1 MGKSDYIYIVKD
13 VSTSLDMT
21 GWKLDMTGWKL
32 DMTKTIQLTIFMK
45 QIRISAILACI
56 AGMIAFAGCKSMSPQ
71 DRLTVND
78 RKINKIIAQ
87 MTLEEKVEMLHSK
100 TNMSSEGVPRLGIQ
114 DIKYTDGPFGIREEN
129 GDGFRSLGW
138 TLDSAT
144 YFPTGSALAA
154 TWSKEMAYKN
164 GWAMGKEGRLRG
176 KDIIL
181 GPAINI
187 QRLPVGGRTYEYL
200 SEDPVL
206 AARLSVEYTLG
217 SQDAGTA
224 VCLKHYALNNQETN
238 RGSVNVI
245 ADERTMREIYLKP
258 FEAAVKEGGA
268 MCIMPAY
275 NKVNGYYCSE
285 NAHLNNEILRD
296 EWGFKGMTV
305 SDWGGTHSTMGAAL
319 GGLCVQMT
327 GDNYF
332 GQALI
337 DSVRNGALD
346 EAVVDAKVREIL
358 RLRFAIEPVPEDVA
372 NTVMT
377 SQPETQKIAY
387 EIAQKSIVLLKN
399 EAGNLPVA
407 KDVKKIAVIGQNAVL
422 TTAAG
427 GIGAGV
433 KTLYEISPLEGISKR
448 AAEAGIEVTYAPG
461 YKNYQMRMAWGRPG
475 AGGPVDPLIANSP
488 DEPADPAL
496 LAEAV
501 ALAKDADMVIF
512 FGGTNKSIE
521 TEGSD
526 RKNIDLPCGQND
538 VIKALYEAN
547 PNVATV
553 LISGGPTDLRALE
566 PYSPAIVQGW
576 WNGLE
581 GGTALAEVLF
591 GDIAPSGK
599 LPFTFPLK
607 LEDSPAYAMG
617 NFPGNNTGEDLF
629 TLMYRLDATG
639 YTREQIMEYIAN
651 LPEPVSE
658 YTEGIFVGYRWF
670 ETKEVPVMY
679 AFGHGLSYVDFE
691 YGPLTCRQKK
701 DKFVVTFD
709 VKNLG
714 TMEADEVTQLYVKR
728 LDSKVERPLKELEAF
743 DRVTLK
749 GGETKKVTLEFPISE
764 LAHWDNGTN
773 GWVLEPGK
781 LEILV
786 GSASDDIRQS
796 ITTEI

>member
-1 MGKSDYIYIVKD
+1 
-13 VSTSLDMT
+13 
-21 GWKLDMTGWKL
+21 
-32 DMTKTIQLTIFMK
+32 MK
-45 QIRISAILACI
+45 KYLYSAALLILA
-56 AGMIAFAGCKSMSPQ
+56 AGCASLSPQ

-78 RKINKIIAQ
+78 KKINKIIAQ

-206 AARLSVEYTLG
+206 SARLSVEYTKG

-224 VCLKHYALNNQETN
+224 VCLKHYALNNQETD
-238 RGSVNVI
+238 RGSVDVI

-258 FEAAVKEGGA
+258 FEAAIKEGGA
-268 MCIMPAY
+268 MCVMPAY
-275 NKVNGYYCSE
+275 NKVNGFYCSE

-372 NTVMT
+372 NTIMT

-399 EAGNLPVA
+399 EAGNLPIA

-433 KTLYEISPLEGISKR
+433 KTLYEISPLEGIQAR
-448 AAEAGIEVTYAPG
+448 AEKAGVEVVYAPG
-461 YKNYQMRMAWGRPG
+461 YKNYQMRMGWGRPS
-475 AGGPVDPLIANSP
+475 AGPVNPLVANSI

-526 RKNIDLPCGQND
+526 RKNIDLPCGQNE

-553 LISGGPTDLRALE
+553 LISGGPTDLRYLE

-607 LEDSPAYAMG
+607 LEDSPAYATG
-617 NFPGNNTGEDLF
+617 SFPGEGSGEDLF

-639 YTREQIMEYIAN
+639 YTREQIQEYIAS
-651 LPEPVSE
+651 LPDPVSE
-658 YTEGIFVGYRWF
+658 YREGILVGYRWYD
-670 ETKEVPVMY
+670 TKDVPVMY
-679 AFGHGLSYVDFE
+679 AFGHGLSYVEFE
-691 YGPLTCRQKK
+691 YGALTCKQKK
-701 DKFVVTFD
+701 DKIQVSFD
-709 VKNLG
+709 LKNLG
-714 TMEADEVTQLYVKR
+714 DMEADEVAQLYVKR
-728 LDSKVERPLKELEAF
+728 LDSKVERAEKELEAF
-743 DRVTLK
+743 ERVALK
-749 GGETKKVTLEFPISE
+749 AGETKNVTLEFPLSE
-764 LAHWDNGTN
+764 LAHWDNETN

-781 LEILV
+781 IEILV
-786 GSASDDIRQS
+786 GSASNDIRQS
-796 ITTEI
+796 IHTEI

>member
-1 MGKSDYIYIVKD
+1 MKKV
-13 VSTSLDMT
+13 L
-21 GWKLDMTGWKL
+21 
-32 DMTKTIQLTIFMK
+32 QL
-45 QIRISAILACI
+45 AALAFII
-56 AGMIAFAGCKSMSPQ
+56 AGCGCGMSPQ

-78 RKINKIIAQ
+78 KKINKIIAQ

-154 TWSKEMAYKN
+154 TWSKEMARKN

-206 AARLSVEYTLG
+206 AARLSVEYTIG
-217 SQDAGTA
+217 SQEAGTA
-224 VCLKHYALNNQETN
+224 VCLKHYALNNQETD

-258 FEAAVKEGGA
+258 FEAAIKEGGA
-268 MCIMPAY
+268 MCVMPAY

-285 NAHLNNEILRD
+285 NAHLNNEILRG

-337 DSVRNGALD
+337 DSVRNGALP
-346 EAVVDAKVREIL
+346 ESVVDDKVREIL

-372 NTVMT
+372 NTIMT
-377 SQPETQKIAY
+377 SQPETQQVAY

-399 EAGNLPVA
+399 EGNLPIS
-407 KDVKKIAVIGQNAVL
+407 KEVKKIAVIGQNAVL

-433 KTLYEISPLEGISKR
+433 KTLYEISPLEGIRKR
-448 AAEAGIEVTYAPG
+448 AAEAGVEVAYAPG
-461 YKNYQMRMAWGRPG
+461 YKNYKMRMGWGRPS
-475 AGGPVDPLIANSP
+475 AGPVNPLVANSI

-526 RKNIDLPCGQND
+526 RKNIDLPCGQNE

-553 LISGGPTDLRALE
+553 LISGGPTDLRYLA

-607 LEDSPAYAMG
+607 LEDSPAYATG
-617 NFPGNNTGEDLF
+617 SFPGEGSGEDLF

-639 YTREQIMEYIAN
+639 YTREQIQEYIAS
-651 LPEPVSE
+651 LPDPVSE
-658 YTEGIFVGYRWF
+658 YREGILVGYRWF
-670 ETKEVPVMY
+670 DTKDVPVMY

-691 YGPLTCRQKK
+691 YGALTCKQKK
-701 DKFVVTFD
+701 DKIQVSFD
-709 VKNLG
+709 LKNLG
-714 TMEADEVTQLYVKR
+714 DMEADEVAQLYVKR
-728 LDSKVERPLKELEAF
+728 LDSKVERAEKELEAF
-743 DRVTLK
+743 ERVALK
-749 GGETKKVTLEFPISE
+749 AGETKNVTLEFPVSE
-764 LAHWDNGTN
+764 LAHWDNETN

-781 LEILV
+781 IEILV
-786 GSASDDIRQS
+786 GSASNDIRQS
-796 ITTEI
+796 IHTEI

>member
-1 MGKSDYIYIVKD
+1 MK
-13 VSTSLDMT
+13 
-21 GWKLDMTGWKL
+21 KL
-32 DMTKTIQLTIFMK
+32 IQFAT
-45 QIRISAILACI
+45 LAVI
-56 AGMIAFAGCKSMSPQ
+56 AAGFASCAMSPQ
-71 DRLTVND
+71 DKLTVND
-78 RKINKIIAQ
+78 KKINEIIAQ

-129 GDGFRSLGW
+129 GDGFRPLGW

-164 GWAMGKEGRLRG
+164 GWAMGREGRLRG

-217 SQDAGTA
+217 SQEAGTA

-238 RGSVNVI
+238 RGSVDVI

-268 MCIMPAY
+268 MCVMPAY
-275 NKVNGYYCSE
+275 NKVNGFYCSE
-285 NAHLNNEILRD
+285 NAHLNNEILRG

-358 RLRFAIEPVPEDVA
+358 RLRFAIEPVPEDVD

-399 EAGNLPVA
+399 EGNLPIA
-407 KDVKKIAVIGQNAVL
+407 KDIKKIAVIGQNAVL

-433 KTLYEISPLEGISKR
+433 KTLYEISPLEGIQAR
-448 AAEAGIEVTYAPG
+448 AAEAGVEVIYAPG
-461 YKNYQMRMAWGRPG
+461 YKNYQMRMWGRPS
-475 AGGPVDPLIANSP
+475 AGPVNPLVANST

-501 ALAKDADMVIF
+501 ALAKEADMVIF

-526 RKNIDLPCGQND
+526 RKNIDLPNGQNE

-553 LISGGPTDLRALE
+553 LISGGPTDLRFLE
-566 PYSPAIVQGW
+566 PYSPSIVQGW

-599 LPFTFPLK
+599 LPFTFPKK
-607 LEDSPAYAMG
+607 LEDSPAYALG
-617 NFPGNNTGEDLF
+617 VFPGKGAGEDLF
-629 TLMYRLDATG
+629 TLRYRLDATG
-639 YTREQIMEYIAN
+639 YTPEQIREYIAN
-651 LPEPVSE
+651 LPSPVSE
-658 YTEGIFVGYRWF
+658 YKEGIFVGYRWF
-670 ETKEVPVMY
+670 EKKEVPVMY

-691 YGPLTCRQKK
+691 YGDLKVKK
-701 DKFVVTFD
+701 SRKSVKVSFD

-714 TMEADEVTQLYVKR
+714 NMEADEVAQLYVKR
-728 LDSKVERPLKELEAF
+728 IGSAVERPVKELEAF

-749 GGETKKVTLEFPISE
+749 AGETKKVTLEFPIEE
-764 LAHWDNGTN
+764 LAHWDNDTN
-773 GWVLEPGK
+773 QWVLEHGK
-781 LEILV
+781 IEILV
-786 GSASDDIRQS
+786 GSASDDIRQ
-796 ITTEI
+796 TVQAEI

>member
-1 MGKSDYIYIVKD
+1 MKKVF
-13 VSTSLDMT
+13 
-21 GWKLDMTGWKL
+21 
-32 DMTKTIQLTIFMK
+32 QL
-45 QIRISAILACI
+45 AALALVV
-56 AGMIAFAGCKSMSPQ
+56 AGCGCGMSPQ

-78 RKINKIIAQ
+78 KKINEIIAQ

-129 GDGFRSLGW
+129 GDGFRPLGW

-154 TWSKEMAYKN
+154 TWSKEMARKN

-206 AARLSVEYTLG
+206 AARLSVEYTIG
-217 SQDAGTA
+217 SQEAGTA
-224 VCLKHYALNNQETN
+224 VCLKHYALNNQETD

-258 FEAAVKEGGA
+258 FEAAIKEGGA
-268 MCIMPAY
+268 MCVMPAY

-285 NAHLNNEILRD
+285 NAHLNNEILRG

-337 DSVRNGALD
+337 DSVRNGALP
-346 EAVVDAKVREIL
+346 ESVVDDKVREIL

-372 NTVMT
+372 NTIMT
-377 SQPETQKIAY
+377 SQPETQQVAY

-399 EAGNLPVA
+399 EGNLPIS
-407 KDVKKIAVIGQNAVL
+407 KEVKKIAVIGQNAVL

-433 KTLYEISPLEGISKR
+433 KTLYEISPLEGIQKR
-448 AAEAGIEVTYAPG
+448 AAEAGVEVAYAPG
-461 YKNYQMRMAWGRPG
+461 YKNYKMRMGWGRPV
-475 AGGPVDPLIANSP
+475 AGPVDPLTANST
-488 DEPADPAL
+488 DEPADPTL

-526 RKNIDLPCGQND
+526 RKNIDLPCGQNE

-553 LISGGPTDLRALE
+553 LISGGPTDLRFLE

-599 LPFTFPLK
+599 LPFTFPKK
-607 LEDSPAYAMG
+607 LEDSPAYALG
-617 NFPGNNTGEDLF
+617 NFGQNASEDLF

-639 YTREQIMEYIAN
+639 YTREQIQEYIAN
-651 LPEPVSE
+651 LPDPVSE
-658 YTEGIFVGYRWF
+658 YKEGILVGYRWYD
-670 ETKEVPVMY
+670 TKDVPVMY

-691 YGPLTCRQKK
+691 YGPLACRQKK
-701 DKFVVTFD
+701 DKFMVTFNL
-709 VKNLG
+709 KNAG
-714 TMEADEVTQLYVKR
+714 DMEADEVVQLYVRRK
-728 LDSKVERPLKELEAF
+728 DSKIERPLKELEAF
-743 DRVTLK
+743 DRIALK
-749 GGETKKVTLEFPISE
+749 AGETKKVTLEFPASE
-764 LAHWDNGTN
+764 LAHWDTDTN
-773 GWVLEPGK
+773 DWVLEPGK
-781 LEILV
+781 IEILV
-786 GSASDDIRQS
+786 GSASDDIRQT
-796 ITTEI
+796 IETEIRL

>member
-1 MGKSDYIYIVKD
+1 
-13 VSTSLDMT
+13 
-21 GWKLDMTGWKL
+21 
-32 DMTKTIQLTIFMK
+32 MK
-45 QIRISAILACI
+45 KYLYSAALLILA
-56 AGMIAFAGCKSMSPQ
+56 AGCASLSPQ

-78 RKINKIIAQ
+78 KKINKIIAQ

-206 AARLSVEYTLG
+206 SARLSVEYTKG

-224 VCLKHYALNNQETN
+224 VCLKHYALNNQETD
-238 RGSVNVI
+238 RGSVDVI

-258 FEAAVKEGGA
+258 FEAAIKEGGA
-268 MCIMPAY
+268 MCVMPAY
-275 NKVNGYYCSE
+275 NKVNGFYCSE

-372 NTVMT
+372 NTIMT

-399 EAGNLPVA
+399 EAGNLPIA

-433 KTLYEISPLEGISKR
+433 KTLYEISPLEGIQAR
-448 AAEAGIEVTYAPG
+448 AEKAGVEVVYAPG
-461 YKNYQMRMAWGRPG
+461 YKNYQMRMGWGRPS
-475 AGGPVDPLIANSP
+475 AGPVNPLVANSI

-496 LAEAV
+496 LADAV

-526 RKNIDLPCGQND
+526 RKNIDLPCGQNE

-553 LISGGPTDLRALE
+553 LISGGPTDLRYLE

-607 LEDSPAYAMG
+607 LEDSPAYATG
-617 NFPGNNTGEDLF
+617 SFPGEGSGEDLF

-639 YTREQIMEYIAN
+639 YTREQIQEYIAS
-651 LPEPVSE
+651 LPDPVSE
-658 YTEGIFVGYRWF
+658 YREGILVGYRWYD
-670 ETKEVPVMY
+670 TKDVPVMY
-679 AFGHGLSYVDFE
+679 AFGHGLSYVEFE
-691 YGPLTCRQKK
+691 YGALTCKQKK
-701 DKFVVTFD
+701 DKIQVSFD
-709 VKNLG
+709 LKNLG
-714 TMEADEVTQLYVKR
+714 DMEADEVAQLYVKR
-728 LDSKVERPLKELEAF
+728 LDSKVERAEKELEAF
-743 DRVTLK
+743 ERVALK
-749 GGETKKVTLEFPISE
+749 AGETKNVTLEFPLSE
-764 LAHWDNGTN
+764 LAHWDNETN
-773 GWVLEPGK
+773 EWVLEHGK
-781 LEILV
+781 IEILV
-786 GSASDDIRQS
+786 GSASNDIRQS
-796 ITTEI
+796 IQTEIETIDNELIEKAMMK

>member
-1 MGKSDYIYIVKD
+1 
-13 VSTSLDMT
+13 
-21 GWKLDMTGWKL
+21 
-32 DMTKTIQLTIFMK
+32 MK
-45 QIRISAILACI
+45 KYLYSAALLILA
-56 AGMIAFAGCKSMSPQ
+56 AGCASLSPQ

-78 RKINKIIAQ
+78 KKINKIIAQ

-206 AARLSVEYTLG
+206 SARLSVEYTKG

-224 VCLKHYALNNQETN
+224 VCLKHYALNNQETD
-238 RGSVNVI
+238 RGSINVI

-258 FEAAVKEGGA
+258 FEAAIKEGGA
-268 MCIMPAY
+268 MCVMPAY
-275 NKVNGYYCSE
+275 NKVNGFYCSE

-358 RLRFAIEPVPEDVA
+358 RLRFAIDPVPEDVA
-372 NTVMT
+372 NTIMT
-377 SQPETQKIAY
+377 SQPKTQKIAY

-399 EAGNLPVA
+399 EAGNLPIA

-433 KTLYEISPLEGISKR
+433 KTLYEISPLEGIQAR
-448 AAEAGIEVTYAPG
+448 AEKAGVEVVYAPG
-461 YKNYQMRMAWGRPG
+461 YKNYQMRMGWGRPS
-475 AGGPVDPLIANSP
+475 AGPVNPLVANSI

-526 RKNIDLPCGQND
+526 RKNIDLPCGQNE

-553 LISGGPTDLRALE
+553 LISGGPTDLRYLE
-566 PYSPAIVQGW
+566 PYSPSIVQGW

-607 LEDSPAYAMG
+607 LEDSPAYATG
-617 NFPGNNTGEDLF
+617 SFPGEGSGEDLF

-639 YTREQIMEYIAN
+639 YTREQIQEYIAS
-651 LPEPVSE
+651 LPDPVSE
-658 YTEGIFVGYRWF
+658 YREGILVGYRWYD
-670 ETKEVPVMY
+670 TKDVPVMY
-679 AFGHGLSYVDFE
+679 AFGHGLSYVEFE
-691 YGPLTCRQKK
+691 YGALTCKQKK
-701 DKFVVTFD
+701 DKIQVSFD
-709 VKNLG
+709 LKNLG
-714 TMEADEVTQLYVKR
+714 DMEADEVAQLYVKR
-728 LDSKVERPLKELEAF
+728 LDSKVERAEKELEAF
-743 DRVTLK
+743 ERVALK
-749 GGETKKVTLEFPISE
+749 AGETKNVTLEFPLSE
-764 LAHWDNGTN
+764 LAHWDNETN

-781 LEILV
+781 IEILV
-786 GSASDDIRQS
+786 GSASNDIRQS
-796 ITTEI
+796 IQTEI

>member
-1 MGKSDYIYIVKD
+1 MKRFLYI
-13 VSTSLDMT
+13 
-21 GWKLDMTGWKL
+21 
-32 DMTKTIQLTIFMK
+32 
-45 QIRISAILACI
+45 AAALAFI
-56 AGMIAFAGCKSMSPQ
+56 AGCNSVQRMSPQ
-71 DRLTVND
+71 ERLTVND
-78 RKINKIIAQ
+78 GKINEIIAQ

-129 GDGFRSLGW
+129 GDGFRPLGW
-138 TLDSAT
+138 KLDSAT

-154 TWSKEMAYKN
+154 TWSPELAYKN
-164 GWAMGKEGRLRG
+164 GKAMGHEARLRG

-206 AARLSVEYTLG
+206 SARLAVEYTKG
-217 SQDAGTA
+217 SQDEGTA

-268 MCIMPAY
+268 MCVMPAY

-285 NAHLNNEILRD
+285 NAHLLNEILRG

-305 SDWGGTHSTMGAAL
+305 SDWGGTHSTMGAAMN
-319 GGLCVQMT
+319 GLCVQMT
-327 GDNYF
+327 GDNYL
-332 GQALI
+332 GQPLI
-337 DSVRNGALD
+337 DSVRNGAIP
-346 EAVVDAKVREIL
+346 EAVVDSKVREIL

-377 SQPETQKIAY
+377 SQPSSQKTAY

-399 EAGNLPVA
+399 ENILPVS
-407 KDVKKIAVIGQNAVL
+407 KEVKKIAVIGQNAVL
-422 TTAAG
+422 STASG
-427 GIGAGV
+427 GVGAGV
-433 KTLYEISPLEGISKR
+433 KTLYEISPLEGIKSR
-448 AAEAGIEVTYAPG
+448 AGEDIEIIYAPG
-461 YKNYQMRMAWGRPG
+461 YKNYAMRWGR
-475 AGGPVDPLIANSP
+475 GGSLGPLDAASA
-488 DEPADPAL
+488 DEPADPEL
-496 LAEAV
+496 VAEAV
-501 ALAKDADMVIF
+501 AIARDADLVLF

-526 RKNIDLPCGQND
+526 RKNINLPVGQEDL
-538 VIKALYEAN
+538 VKALYEAN
-547 PNVATV
+547 PNLATV
-553 LISGGPTDLRALE
+553 LISGGPCDLRVLE
-566 PYSPAIVQGW
+566 EYSPAIVQGW

-599 LPFTFPLK
+599 LPFTFPMK

-617 NFPGNNTGEDLF
+617 NFPDKRDGGDLF

-639 YTREQIMEYIAN
+639 LSREEIQEYIAN
-651 LPEPVSE
+651 LPDPESN

-670 ETKEVPVMY
+670 DTKNVPVMY

-691 YGPLTCRQKK
+691 YGELSCKVKK
-701 DKFVVTFD
+701 NEVKVSFD
-709 VKNLG
+709 LKNLG
-714 TMEADEVTQLYVKR
+714 NMEADEVAQLYVR
-728 LDSKVERPLKELEAF
+728 RIGSKVERPEKELEAF
-743 DRVTLK
+743 QRVTLQA
-749 GGETKKVTLEFPISE
+749 GETKKVELSFPVDE
-764 LAHWDNGTN
+764 LAHWDMDAN

-781 LEILV
+781 IEILV

-796 ITTEI
+796 IMSEI

>member
-1 MGKSDYIYIVKD
+1 MKKYLY
-13 VSTSLDMT
+13 STAL
-21 GWKLDMTGWKL
+21 L
-32 DMTKTIQLTIFMK
+32 
-45 QIRISAILACI
+45 ILA
-56 AGMIAFAGCKSMSPQ
+56 AGCASLSPQ

-78 RKINKIIAQ
+78 KKINKIIAQ

-206 AARLSVEYTLG
+206 SARLAVEYTKG

-224 VCLKHYALNNQETN
+224 VCLKHYALNNQETD
-238 RGSVNVI
+238 RGSVDVI

-258 FEAAVKEGGA
+258 FEAAIKEGGA
-268 MCIMPAY
+268 MCVMPAY
-275 NKVNGYYCSE
+275 NKVNGFYCSE

-372 NTVMT
+372 NTIMT

-399 EAGNLPVA
+399 EAGNLPIA

-433 KTLYEISPLEGISKR
+433 KTLYEITPLEGIQAR
-448 AAEAGIEVTYAPG
+448 AEKAGVEVVYAPG
-461 YKNYQMRMAWGRPG
+461 YKNYQMRMGWGRPS
-475 AGGPVDPLIANSP
+475 AGPVNPLVANSI

-526 RKNIDLPCGQND
+526 RKNIDLPCGQNE

-553 LISGGPTDLRALE
+553 LISGGPTDLRYLE

-607 LEDSPAYAMG
+607 LEDSPAYATG
-617 NFPGNNTGEDLF
+617 SFPGEGSGEDLF

-639 YTREQIMEYIAN
+639 YTREQIREYIAS
-651 LPEPVSE
+651 LPDPVSE
-658 YTEGIFVGYRWF
+658 YREGILVGYRWYD
-670 ETKEVPVMY
+670 TKDVPVMY

-691 YGPLTCRQKK
+691 YGTLTCKQKK
-701 DKFVVTFD
+701 DKIQVSFD
-709 VKNLG
+709 LKNLG
-714 TMEADEVTQLYVKR
+714 DMEADEVPQLYVKR
-728 LDSKVERPLKELEAF
+728 LDSKVERAEKELEAF
-743 DRVTLK
+743 ERVALK
-749 GGETKKVTLEFPISE
+749 AGETKNVTLEFPVSE
-764 LAHWDNGTN
+764 LAHWDNETN

-781 LEILV
+781 IEILV
-786 GSASDDIRQS
+786 GSASNDIRQS
-796 ITTEI
+796 IQTEI

>member
-1 MGKSDYIYIVKD
+1 
-13 VSTSLDMT
+13 
-21 GWKLDMTGWKL
+21 
-32 DMTKTIQLTIFMK
+32 MK
-45 QIRISAILACI
+45 KYLYSAALLILA
-56 AGMIAFAGCKSMSPQ
+56 AGCASLSPQ

-78 RKINKIIAQ
+78 KKINKIIAQ

-206 AARLSVEYTLG
+206 SARLSVEYTKG

-224 VCLKHYALNNQETN
+224 VCLKHYALNNQETD
-238 RGSVNVI
+238 RGSVDVI

-258 FEAAVKEGGA
+258 FEAAIKEGGA
-268 MCIMPAY
+268 MCVMPAY
-275 NKVNGYYCSE
+275 NKVNGFYCSE

-346 EAVVDAKVREIL
+346 EAVVDEKVREIL
-358 RLRFAIEPVPEDVA
+358 RLRFAIDPVPEDVA
-372 NTVMT
+372 NTIMT

-399 EAGNLPVA
+399 EAGNLPIS

-422 TTAAG
+422 STAAG

-433 KTLYEISPLEGISKR
+433 KTLYEISPLEGIQAR
-448 AAEAGIEVTYAPG
+448 AEKAGVEVVYAPG
-461 YKNYQMRMAWGRPG
+461 YKNYQMRMGWGRPS
-475 AGGPVDPLIANSP
+475 AGPVNPLVANSI

-496 LAEAV
+496 LADAV

-526 RKNIDLPCGQND
+526 RKNIDLPCGQNE

-553 LISGGPTDLRALE
+553 LISGGPTDLRYLE

-607 LEDSPAYAMG
+607 LEDSPAYATG
-617 NFPGNNTGEDLF
+617 SFPGEGSGEDLF

-639 YTREQIMEYIAN
+639 YTREQIQEYIAS
-651 LPEPVSE
+651 LPDPVSE
-658 YTEGIFVGYRWF
+658 YREGILVGYRWYD
-670 ETKEVPVMY
+670 TKDVPVMY
-679 AFGHGLSYVDFE
+679 AFGHGLSYVEFE
-691 YGPLTCRQKK
+691 YGTLTCKQKK
-701 DKFVVTFD
+701 GKIQVSFD
-709 VKNLG
+709 LKNLG
-714 TMEADEVTQLYVKR
+714 NMEADEVAQLYVKR
-728 LDSKVERPLKELEAF
+728 LDSKVERAEKELEAF
-743 DRVTLK
+743 ERVALK
-749 GGETKKVTLEFPISE
+749 AGETKNVTLEFPLSE
-764 LAHWDNGTN
+764 LAHWDNETN

-781 LEILV
+781 IEILV
-786 GSASDDIRQS
+786 GSASNDIRQS
-796 ITTEI
+796 IHTEI

>member
-1 MGKSDYIYIVKD
+1 
-13 VSTSLDMT
+13 
-21 GWKLDMTGWKL
+21 
-32 DMTKTIQLTIFMK
+32 MK
-45 QIRISAILACI
+45 KYLYSAALLILA
-56 AGMIAFAGCKSMSPQ
+56 AGCASLSPQ

-78 RKINKIIAQ
+78 KKINKIIAQ

-206 AARLSVEYTLG
+206 SARLSVEYTKG

-224 VCLKHYALNNQETN
+224 VCLKHYALNNQETD
-238 RGSVNVI
+238 RGSVDVI

-258 FEAAVKEGGA
+258 FEAAIKEGGA
-268 MCIMPAY
+268 MCVMPAY
-275 NKVNGYYCSE
+275 NKVNGFYCSE

-358 RLRFAIEPVPEDVA
+358 RLRFAIDPVPEDVA
-372 NTVMT
+372 NTIMT

-399 EAGNLPVA
+399 EAGNLPIS

-422 TTAAG
+422 STAAG

-433 KTLYEISPLEGISKR
+433 KTLYEISPLEGIQAR
-448 AAEAGIEVTYAPG
+448 AEKAGVEVVYAPG
-461 YKNYQMRMAWGRPG
+461 YKNYQMRMGWGRPS
-475 AGGPVDPLIANSP
+475 AGPVNPLVANSI

-526 RKNIDLPCGQND
+526 RKNIDLPCGQNE

-553 LISGGPTDLRALE
+553 LISGGPTDLRYLE

-607 LEDSPAYAMG
+607 LEDSPAYATG
-617 NFPGNNTGEDLF
+617 SFPGEGSGEDLF

-639 YTREQIMEYIAN
+639 YTREQIREYIAS
-651 LPEPVSE
+651 LPDPVSE
-658 YTEGIFVGYRWF
+658 YREGILVGYRWYD
-670 ETKEVPVMY
+670 TKDVPVMY
-679 AFGHGLSYVDFE
+679 AFGHGLSYVEFE
-691 YGPLTCRQKK
+691 YGALTCKQKK
-701 DKFVVTFD
+701 DKIQVSFD
-709 VKNLG
+709 LKNLG
-714 TMEADEVTQLYVKR
+714 DMEADEVAQLYVKR
-728 LDSKVERPLKELEAF
+728 LDSKVERAEKELEAF
-743 DRVTLK
+743 ERVALK
-749 GGETKKVTLEFPISE
+749 AGETKNVTLEFPLSE
-764 LAHWDNGTN
+764 LAHWDNETN

-781 LEILV
+781 IEILV
-786 GSASDDIRQS
+786 GSASNDIRQS
-796 ITTEI
+796 IQTEI

>member
-1 MGKSDYIYIVKD
+1 MKH
-13 VSTSLDMT
+13 STSS
-21 GWKLDMTGWKL
+21 
-32 DMTKTIQLTIFMK
+32 IILTAFMAL
-45 QIRISAILACI
+45 AIAT
-56 AGMIAFAGCKSMSPQ
+56 GCKNGISPQ

-78 RKINKIIAQ
+78 KKINEIIAQ

-238 RGSVNVI
+238 RGSVDVI

-258 FEAAVKEGGA
+258 FEAAIKEGGA
-268 MCIMPAY
+268 MCVMPAY

-346 EAVVDAKVREIL
+346 EAIVDAKVREIL

-372 NTVMT
+372 NTIMT
-377 SQPETQKIAY
+377 SQPETQQVAY

-399 EAGNLPVA
+399 QNDVLPIS
-407 KDVKKIAVIGQNAVL
+407 KEVKKIAVIGQNAVL

-433 KTLYEISPLEGISKR
+433 KTLYEITPLEGLQKR
-448 AAEAGIEVTYAPG
+448 AGEDVEIVYAPG
-461 YKNYQMRMAWGRPG
+461 YKNYVMAWGRPSG
-475 AGGPVDPLIANSP
+475 LSP
-488 DEPADPAL
+488 IETVVTDEPADPAL
-496 LAEAV
+496 VAEAV
-501 ALAKDADMVIF
+501 ALAKESDLVIF

-526 RKNIDLPCGQND
+526 RKNIDLPCGQNE
-538 VIKALYEAN
+538 VVKALYEAN
-547 PNVATV
+547 PNLVTV
-553 LISGGPTDLRALE
+553 LISGGPTDLRVLE
-566 PYSPAIVQGW
+566 QYSPAIVQGW

-607 LEDSPAYAMG
+607 LEDSPAYATG
-617 NFPGNNTGEDLF
+617 SFPGNNTGEDLF

-639 YTREQIMEYIAN
+639 YTREQIQEYIEN
-651 LPEPVSE
+651 LPDPVSE
-658 YTEGIFVGYRWF
+658 YKEGIFVGYRWF
-670 ETKEVPVMY
+670 ETKNVPVMY

-691 YGPLTCRQKK
+691 YGKLSCRQRK
-701 DKFVVTFD
+701 DMIEVSFD
-709 VKNLG
+709 LKNLG
-714 TMEADEVTQLYVKR
+714 DMEADEVAQLYVKR

-743 DRVTLK
+743 DRITLQ
-749 GGETKKVTLEFPISE
+749 GGETKSVTLSFPVSE
-764 LAHWDNGTN
+764 LAHWDMETN
-773 GWVLEPGK
+773 GWVLEHGK
-781 LEILV
+781 IEILV
-786 GSASDDIRQS
+786 GSSSDDIRQS
-796 ITTEI
+796 IQTEI

>member
-1 MGKSDYIYIVKD
+1 
-13 VSTSLDMT
+13 
-21 GWKLDMTGWKL
+21 
-32 DMTKTIQLTIFMK
+32 MK
-45 QIRISAILACI
+45 KYLYSAALLILA
-56 AGMIAFAGCKSMSPQ
+56 AGCASLSPQ

-78 RKINKIIAQ
+78 KKINKIIAQ

-206 AARLSVEYTLG
+206 SARLSVEYTKG

-224 VCLKHYALNNQETN
+224 VCLKHYALNNQETD

-258 FEAAVKEGGA
+258 FEAAIKEGGA
-268 MCIMPAY
+268 MCVMPAY
-275 NKVNGYYCSE
+275 NKVNGFYCSE

-358 RLRFAIEPVPEDVA
+358 RLRFAIDPVPEDVA
-372 NTVMT
+372 NTIMT

-399 EAGNLPVA
+399 EAGNLPIA

-433 KTLYEISPLEGISKR
+433 KTLYEISPLEGIQAR
-448 AAEAGIEVTYAPG
+448 AEKAGVEVVYAPG
-461 YKNYQMRMAWGRPG
+461 YKNYQMRMGWGRPS
-475 AGGPVDPLIANSP
+475 AGPVNPLVANFI

-526 RKNIDLPCGQND
+526 RKNIDLPCGQNE

-553 LISGGPTDLRALE
+553 LISGGPTDLRYLE
-566 PYSPAIVQGW
+566 PYSPSIVQGW

-607 LEDSPAYAMG
+607 LEDSPAYATG
-617 NFPGNNTGEDLF
+617 SFPGEGSGEDLF

-639 YTREQIMEYIAN
+639 YTREQIQEYIAS
-651 LPEPVSE
+651 LPDPVSE
-658 YTEGIFVGYRWF
+658 YREGILVGYRWYD
-670 ETKEVPVMY
+670 TKDVPVMY
-679 AFGHGLSYVDFE
+679 AFGHGLSYVEFE
-691 YGPLTCRQKK
+691 YGRLTCKQKK
-701 DKFVVTFD
+701 DKIQVSFD
-709 VKNLG
+709 LKNLG
-714 TMEADEVTQLYVKR
+714 DMEADEVAQLYVKR
-728 LDSKVERPLKELEAF
+728 LDSKVERAEKELEAF
-743 DRVTLK
+743 ERVTLK
-749 GGETKKVTLEFPISE
+749 AGETKNVALEFPLSE
-764 LAHWDNGTN
+764 LAHWDNETN

-781 LEILV
+781 IEILV
-786 GSASDDIRQS
+786 GSASNDIRQS
-796 ITTEI
+796 IQTEI

>member
-1 MGKSDYIYIVKD
+1 
-13 VSTSLDMT
+13 
-21 GWKLDMTGWKL
+21 
-32 DMTKTIQLTIFMK
+32 MK
-45 QIRISAILACI
+45 KYLYSAALLILA
-56 AGMIAFAGCKSMSPQ
+56 AGCASLSPQ

-78 RKINKIIAQ
+78 KKINKIIAQ

-206 AARLSVEYTLG
+206 SARLSVEYTKG

-224 VCLKHYALNNQETN
+224 VCLKHYALNNQETD

-258 FEAAVKEGGA
+258 FEAAIKEGGA
-268 MCIMPAY
+268 MCVMPAY
-275 NKVNGYYCSE
+275 NKVNGFYCSE

-372 NTVMT
+372 NTIMT

-399 EAGNLPVA
+399 EAGNLPIA

-433 KTLYEISPLEGISKR
+433 KTLYEITPLEGIQAR
-448 AAEAGIEVTYAPG
+448 AEKAGVEVVYAPG
-461 YKNYQMRMAWGRPG
+461 YKNYQMRMGWGRPS
-475 AGGPVDPLIANSP
+475 AGPVNPLVANSI

-526 RKNIDLPCGQND
+526 RKNIDLPCGQNE

-553 LISGGPTDLRALE
+553 LISGGPTDLRYLE

-607 LEDSPAYAMG
+607 LEDSPAYATG
-617 NFPGNNTGEDLF
+617 SFPGEGSGEDLF

-639 YTREQIMEYIAN
+639 YTREQIQEYIAS
-651 LPEPVSE
+651 LPDPVSE
-658 YTEGIFVGYRWF
+658 YREGILVGYRWYD
-670 ETKEVPVMY
+670 TKDVPVMY
-679 AFGHGLSYVDFE
+679 AFGHGLSYVEFE
-691 YGPLTCRQKK
+691 YGALTCKQKK
-701 DKFVVTFD
+701 DKIQVSFD
-709 VKNLG
+709 LKNLG
-714 TMEADEVTQLYVKR
+714 DMEADEVAQLYVKR
-728 LDSKVERPLKELEAF
+728 LDSKVERAEKELEAF
-743 DRVTLK
+743 ERVALK
-749 GGETKKVTLEFPISE
+749 AGETKNVTLEFPLSE
-764 LAHWDNGTN
+764 LAHWDNEAN

-781 LEILV
+781 IEILV
-786 GSASDDIRQS
+786 GSASNDIRQS
-796 ITTEI
+796 IQTEI

>member
-1 MGKSDYIYIVKD
+1 MKRILY
-13 VSTSLDMT
+13 
-21 GWKLDMTGWKL
+21 
-32 DMTKTIQLTIFMK
+32 LT
-45 QIRISAILACI
+45 
-56 AGMIAFAGCKSMSPQ
+56 AFAALAICCTRKPVSLQ
-71 DRLTVND
+71 DRLTSND
-78 RKINKIIAQ
+78 SKINEIIAQ

-129 GDGFRSLGW
+129 GDGFRPLGW

-164 GWAMGKEGRLRG
+164 GWAMGREGRLRG

-206 AARLSVEYTLG
+206 ASRLSVEYTLG

-238 RGSVNVI
+238 RGSVDVI

-268 MCIMPAY
+268 MCVMPAY
-275 NKVNGYYCSE
+275 NKVNGFYCSE

-399 EAGNLPVA
+399 ETRNLPIA

-422 TTAAG
+422 STASG

-433 KTLYEISPLEGISKR
+433 KTLYEVTPLEGIQKR
-448 AAEAGIEVTYAPG
+448 AGKDIEVTYAPG
-461 YKNYQMRMAWGRPG
+461 YRSYKMNWGAPG
-475 AGGPVDPLIANSP
+475 PLGPLDAAS
-488 DEPADPAL
+488 PADPADPQL

-501 ALAKDADMVIF
+501 ALAKEADMVIF

-526 RKNIDLPCGQND
+526 RKNIDLPCGQNEI
-538 VIKALYEAN
+538 IKALHEAN
-547 PNVATV
+547 PNIATV

-607 LEDSPAYAMG
+607 LEDSPAYATG
-617 NFPGNNTGEDLF
+617 SFPGNNTGEDLF

-639 YTREQIMEYIAN
+639 YTREQIQEYIAN
-651 LPEPVSE
+651 LPDPVSE
-658 YTEGIFVGYRWF
+658 YKEGILVGYRWF
-670 ETKEVPVMY
+670 ETKDVPVMY
-679 AFGHGLSYVDFE
+679 AFGHGLSYVEFE
-691 YGPLTCRQKK
+691 YGALNVRKSRK
-701 DKFVVTFD
+701 DIKVSFTL
-709 VKNLG
+709 KNLG
-714 TMEADEVTQLYVKR
+714 NMEADEVVQLYVR
-728 LDSKVERPLKELEAF
+728 RPDSAVERPLKELEAF

-749 GGETKKVTLEFPISE
+749 AGEQKKVTLTFPVSE
-764 LAHWDNGTN
+764 LTHWDMDTN

-781 LEILV
+781 VEILV
-786 GSASDDIRQS
+786 GAASDDIRQNIS
-796 ITTEI
+796 IEI

>member
-1 MGKSDYIYIVKD
+1 MKKYLY
-13 VSTSLDMT
+13 STAL
-21 GWKLDMTGWKL
+21 L
-32 DMTKTIQLTIFMK
+32 
-45 QIRISAILACI
+45 ILA
-56 AGMIAFAGCKSMSPQ
+56 AGCASLSPQ

-78 RKINKIIAQ
+78 KKINKIIAQ

-129 GDGFRSLGW
+129 GEGFRSLGW

-206 AARLSVEYTLG
+206 SARLAVEYTKG

-224 VCLKHYALNNQETN
+224 VCLKHYALNNQETD
-238 RGSVNVI
+238 RGSVDVI

-258 FEAAVKEGGA
+258 FEAAIKEGGA
-268 MCIMPAY
+268 MCVMPAY
-275 NKVNGYYCSE
+275 NKVNGFYCSE

-372 NTVMT
+372 NTIMT

-399 EAGNLPVA
+399 EAGNLPIA

-433 KTLYEISPLEGISKR
+433 KTLYEISPLEGIQAR
-448 AAEAGIEVTYAPG
+448 AEKAGVEVVYAPG
-461 YKNYQMRMAWGRPG
+461 YKNYQMRMGWGRPS
-475 AGGPVDPLIANSP
+475 AGPVNPLVANSI

-526 RKNIDLPCGQND
+526 RKNIDLPCGQNE

-553 LISGGPTDLRALE
+553 LISGGPTDLRYLE

-607 LEDSPAYAMG
+607 LEDSPAYATG
-617 NFPGNNTGEDLF
+617 SFPGEGSGEDLF

-639 YTREQIMEYIAN
+639 YTREQIREYIAS
-651 LPEPVSE
+651 LPDPVSE
-658 YTEGIFVGYRWF
+658 YREGILVGYRWYD
-670 ETKEVPVMY
+670 TKDVPVMY

-691 YGPLTCRQKK
+691 YGTLTCKQKK
-701 DKFVVTFD
+701 DKIQVSFD
-709 VKNLG
+709 LKNLG
-714 TMEADEVTQLYVKR
+714 DMEADEVPQLYVKR
-728 LDSKVERPLKELEAF
+728 LDSKVERAEKELEAF
-743 DRVTLK
+743 ERVALK
-749 GGETKKVTLEFPISE
+749 AGETKNVTLEFPVSE
-764 LAHWDNGTN
+764 LAHWDNETN

-781 LEILV
+781 IEILV
-786 GSASDDIRQS
+786 GSASNDIRQS
-796 ITTEI
+796 IQTEI

>member
-1 MGKSDYIYIVKD
+1 
-13 VSTSLDMT
+13 
-21 GWKLDMTGWKL
+21 
-32 DMTKTIQLTIFMK
+32 MK
-45 QIRISAILACI
+45 QYLYSAALLILA
-56 AGMIAFAGCKSMSPQ
+56 AGCASLSPQ

-78 RKINKIIAQ
+78 KKINKIIAQ

-206 AARLSVEYTLG
+206 SARLSVEYTKG

-224 VCLKHYALNNQETN
+224 VCLKHYALNNQETD
-238 RGSVNVI
+238 RGSVDVI

-268 MCIMPAY
+268 MCVMPAY
-275 NKVNGYYCSE
+275 NKVNGFYCSE

-358 RLRFAIEPVPEDVA
+358 RLRFAIDPVPEDVA
-372 NTVMT
+372 NTIMT

-399 EAGNLPVA
+399 EVGNLPIA

-433 KTLYEISPLEGISKR
+433 KTLYEITPLEGIQAR
-448 AAEAGIEVTYAPG
+448 AEKAGVEVVYAPG
-461 YKNYQMRMAWGRPG
+461 YKNYQMRMGWGRPS
-475 AGGPVDPLIANSP
+475 AGPVNPLVANSI

-526 RKNIDLPCGQND
+526 RKNIDLPCGQNE

-553 LISGGPTDLRALE
+553 LISGGPTDLRYLE

-607 LEDSPAYAMG
+607 LEDSPAYATG
-617 NFPGNNTGEDLF
+617 SFPGEGSGEDLF

-639 YTREQIMEYIAN
+639 YTREQIREYIAS
-651 LPEPVSE
+651 LPDPVSE
-658 YTEGIFVGYRWF
+658 YREGILVGYRWYD
-670 ETKEVPVMY
+670 TKDVPVMY

-691 YGPLTCRQKK
+691 YGTLTCKQKK
-701 DKFVVTFD
+701 DKIQVSFD
-709 VKNLG
+709 LKNLG
-714 TMEADEVTQLYVKR
+714 DMEADEVAQLYVKR
-728 LDSKVERPLKELEAF
+728 LDSKVERAEKELEAF
-743 DRVTLK
+743 ERVALK
-749 GGETKKVTLEFPISE
+749 AGETKNVTLEFPLSE
-764 LAHWDNGTN
+764 LAHWDNETN

-781 LEILV
+781 IEILV
-786 GSASDDIRQS
+786 GSASNDIRQS
-796 ITTEI
+796 IQTEI

>member
-1 MGKSDYIYIVKD
+1 
-13 VSTSLDMT
+13 
-21 GWKLDMTGWKL
+21 
-32 DMTKTIQLTIFMK
+32 MK
-45 QIRISAILACI
+45 KYLYSAALLILA
-56 AGMIAFAGCKSMSPQ
+56 AGCASLSPQ

-78 RKINKIIAQ
+78 KKINKIIAQ

-206 AARLSVEYTLG
+206 SARLSVEYTKG

-224 VCLKHYALNNQETN
+224 VCLKHYALNNQETD
-238 RGSVNVI
+238 RGSVDVI

-258 FEAAVKEGGA
+258 FEAAIKEGGA
-268 MCIMPAY
+268 MCVMPAY
-275 NKVNGYYCSE
+275 NKVNGFYCSE

-372 NTVMT
+372 NTIMT

-399 EAGNLPVA
+399 EAGNLPIA

-433 KTLYEISPLEGISKR
+433 KTLYEISPLEGIQAR
-448 AAEAGIEVTYAPG
+448 AEKAGVEVVYAPG
-461 YKNYQMRMAWGRPG
+461 YKNYQMRMGWGRPS
-475 AGGPVDPLIANSP
+475 AGPVNPLVANSI

-526 RKNIDLPCGQND
+526 RKNIDLPCGQNE

-553 LISGGPTDLRALE
+553 LISGGPTDLHYLA

-607 LEDSPAYAMG
+607 LEDSPAYATG
-617 NFPGNNTGEDLF
+617 SFPGEGSGEDLF

-639 YTREQIMEYIAN
+639 YTREQIQEYIAN
-651 LPEPVSE
+651 LPAPESH

-670 ETKEVPVMY
+670 DTKDVPVMY

-691 YGPLTCRQKK
+691 YGALTCRQKK
-701 DKFVVTFD
+701 DKIQVSFD
-709 VKNLG
+709 LKNLG
-714 TMEADEVTQLYVKR
+714 DMEADEVAQLYVKR
-728 LDSKVERPLKELEAF
+728 LDSKVERAEKELEAF
-743 DRVTLK
+743 ERVTLK
-749 GGETKKVTLEFPISE
+749 AGETKNVILEFPVSE
-764 LAHWDNGTN
+764 LAHWDNETN

-781 LEILV
+781 IEILV
-786 GSASDDIRQS
+786 GSASNDIRQS
-796 ITTEI
+796 THTEI

>member
-1 MGKSDYIYIVKD
+1 MKKYLY
-13 VSTSLDMT
+13 STAL
-21 GWKLDMTGWKL
+21 L
-32 DMTKTIQLTIFMK
+32 
-45 QIRISAILACI
+45 ILA
-56 AGMIAFAGCKSMSPQ
+56 AGCASLSPQ

-78 RKINKIIAQ
+78 KKINKIIAQ

-129 GDGFRSLGW
+129 GEGFRSLGW

-206 AARLSVEYTLG
+206 SARLSVEYTKG

-224 VCLKHYALNNQETN
+224 VCLKHYALNNQETD

-258 FEAAVKEGGA
+258 FEAAIKEGGA
-268 MCIMPAY
+268 MCVMPAY
-275 NKVNGYYCSE
+275 NKVNGFYCSE

-372 NTVMT
+372 NTIMT

-399 EAGNLPVA
+399 EAGNLPIA

-433 KTLYEISPLEGISKR
+433 KTLYEITPLEGIQAR
-448 AAEAGIEVTYAPG
+448 AEKAGVEVVYAPG
-461 YKNYQMRMAWGRPG
+461 YKNYQMRMGWGRPS
-475 AGGPVDPLIANSP
+475 AGPVNPLVANST

-526 RKNIDLPCGQND
+526 RKNIDLPCGQNE

-553 LISGGPTDLRALE
+553 LISGGPTDLRYLE

-607 LEDSPAYAMG
+607 LEDSPAYATG
-617 NFPGNNTGEDLF
+617 SFPGEGSGEDLF

-639 YTREQIMEYIAN
+639 YTREQIQEYIAS
-651 LPEPVSE
+651 LPDPVSE
-658 YTEGIFVGYRWF
+658 YREGILVGYRWYD
-670 ETKEVPVMY
+670 TKDVPVMY

-691 YGPLTCRQKK
+691 YGTLTCKQKK
-701 DKFVVTFD
+701 DKIQVSFD
-709 VKNLG
+709 LKNLG
-714 TMEADEVTQLYVKR
+714 DMEADEVPQLYVKR
-728 LDSKVERPLKELEAF
+728 LDSKVERAEKELEAF
-743 DRVTLK
+743 ERVALK
-749 GGETKKVTLEFPISE
+749 AGETKNVTLEFPVSE
-764 LAHWDNGTN
+764 LAHWDNETN
-773 GWVLEPGK
+773 GWVVEPGK
-781 LEILV
+781 IEILV
-786 GSASDDIRQS
+786 GSASNDIRQS
-796 ITTEI
+796 IQTEI

>member
-1 MGKSDYIYIVKD
+1 
-13 VSTSLDMT
+13 
-21 GWKLDMTGWKL
+21 
-32 DMTKTIQLTIFMK
+32 MK
-45 QIRISAILACI
+45 KYLYSAALLILA
-56 AGMIAFAGCKSMSPQ
+56 AGCASLSPQ

-78 RKINKIIAQ
+78 KKINKIIAQ

-206 AARLSVEYTLG
+206 SARLSVEYTKG

-224 VCLKHYALNNQETN
+224 VCLKHYALNNQETD

-258 FEAAVKEGGA
+258 FEAAIKEGGA
-268 MCIMPAY
+268 MCVMPAY
-275 NKVNGYYCSE
+275 NKVNGFYCSE

-358 RLRFAIEPVPEDVA
+358 RLRFAIEPVPENVA
-372 NTVMT
+372 NTIMT

-399 EAGNLPVA
+399 EAGNLPIA

-433 KTLYEISPLEGISKR
+433 KTLYEITPLEGIQAR
-448 AAEAGIEVTYAPG
+448 AEKAGVEVVYAPG
-461 YKNYQMRMAWGRPG
+461 YKNYQMRMGWGRPS
-475 AGGPVDPLIANSP
+475 AGPVNPLVANSI

-526 RKNIDLPCGQND
+526 RKNIDLPCGQNE

-553 LISGGPTDLRALE
+553 LISGGPTDLRYLE

-607 LEDSPAYAMG
+607 LEDSPAYATG
-617 NFPGNNTGEDLF
+617 SFPGEGSGEDLF

-639 YTREQIMEYIAN
+639 YTREQIHEYIAS
-651 LPEPVSE
+651 LPDPVSE
-658 YTEGIFVGYRWF
+658 YREGILVGYRWYD
-670 ETKEVPVMY
+670 TKDVPVMY
-679 AFGHGLSYVDFE
+679 AFGHGLSYVEFE
-691 YGPLTCRQKK
+691 YGALTCKQKK
-701 DKFVVTFD
+701 DKIQVSFD
-709 VKNLG
+709 LKNLG
-714 TMEADEVTQLYVKR
+714 DMEADEVAQLYVKR
-728 LDSKVERPLKELEAF
+728 LDSKVERAEKELEAF
-743 DRVTLK
+743 ERVALK
-749 GGETKKVTLEFPISE
+749 GGETKKVTLEFPLSE
-764 LAHWDNGTN
+764 LAHWDNETN

-781 LEILV
+781 IEILV
-786 GSASDDIRQS
+786 GSASNDIRQT
-796 ITTEI
+796 IATEI

>member
-1 MGKSDYIYIVKD
+1 M
-13 VSTSLDMT
+13 
-21 GWKLDMTGWKL
+21 
-32 DMTKTIQLTIFMK
+32 FMK
-45 QIRISAILACI
+45 KYLYSAALLILA
-56 AGMIAFAGCKSMSPQ
+56 AGCASLSPQ

-78 RKINKIIAQ
+78 KKINKIIAQ

-206 AARLSVEYTLG
+206 SARLSVEYTKG

-224 VCLKHYALNNQETN
+224 VCLKHYALNNQETD

-258 FEAAVKEGGA
+258 FEAAIKEGGA
-268 MCIMPAY
+268 MCVMPAY
-275 NKVNGYYCSE
+275 NKVNGFYCSE

-358 RLRFAIEPVPEDVA
+358 RLRFAIDPVPEDVA
-372 NTVMT
+372 NTIMT

-399 EAGNLPVA
+399 EAGNLPIA

-433 KTLYEISPLEGISKR
+433 KTLYEISPLEGIQAR
-448 AAEAGIEVTYAPG
+448 AEKAGVEVVYAPG
-461 YKNYQMRMAWGRPG
+461 YKNYQMRMGWGRPS
-475 AGGPVDPLIANSP
+475 AGPVNPLVANSI

-526 RKNIDLPCGQND
+526 RKNIDLPCGQNE

-553 LISGGPTDLRALE
+553 LISGGPTDLRYLE

-607 LEDSPAYAMG
+607 LEDSPAYATG
-617 NFPGNNTGEDLF
+617 SFPGEGSGEDLF

-639 YTREQIMEYIAN
+639 YTREQIQEYIAS
-651 LPEPVSE
+651 LPDPVSE
-658 YTEGIFVGYRWF
+658 YREGILVGYRWYD
-670 ETKEVPVMY
+670 TKDVPVMY
-679 AFGHGLSYVDFE
+679 AFGHGLSYVEFE
-691 YGPLTCRQKK
+691 YGALTCKQKK
-701 DKFVVTFD
+701 DKIQVSFD
-709 VKNLG
+709 LKNLG
-714 TMEADEVTQLYVKR
+714 DMEADEVAQLYVKR
-728 LDSKVERPLKELEAF
+728 LDSKVERAEKELEAF
-743 DRVTLK
+743 ERVALK
-749 GGETKKVTLEFPISE
+749 AGETKNVTLEFPLSE
-764 LAHWDNGTN
+764 LAHWDNETN

-781 LEILV
+781 IEILV
-786 GSASDDIRQS
+786 GSASNDIRQS
-796 ITTEI
+796 IHTEI

>member
-1 MGKSDYIYIVKD
+1 
-13 VSTSLDMT
+13 
-21 GWKLDMTGWKL
+21 
-32 DMTKTIQLTIFMK
+32 MK
-45 QIRISAILACI
+45 KYLYSAALLILA
-56 AGMIAFAGCKSMSPQ
+56 AGCASLSPQ

-78 RKINKIIAQ
+78 KKINKIIAQ

-206 AARLSVEYTLG
+206 SARLSVEYTKG

-224 VCLKHYALNNQETN
+224 VCLKHYALNNQETD

-268 MCIMPAY
+268 MCVMPAY
-275 NKVNGYYCSE
+275 NKVNGVYCSE

-358 RLRFAIEPVPEDVA
+358 RLRFAIDPVPEDVA
-372 NTVMT
+372 NTIMT

-399 EAGNLPVA
+399 EAGNLPIA

-433 KTLYEISPLEGISKR
+433 KTLYEISPLEGIQAR
-448 AAEAGIEVTYAPG
+448 AEKAGVEVVYAPG
-461 YKNYQMRMAWGRPG
+461 YKNYQMRMGWGRPS
-475 AGGPVDPLIANSP
+475 AGPVNPLVANSI

-526 RKNIDLPCGQND
+526 RKNIDLPCGQNE

-553 LISGGPTDLRALE
+553 LISGGPTDLRYLE

-607 LEDSPAYAMG
+607 LEDSPAYATG
-617 NFPGNNTGEDLF
+617 SFPGEGSGEDLF

-639 YTREQIMEYIAN
+639 YTREQIQEYIAS
-651 LPEPVSE
+651 LPDPVSE
-658 YTEGIFVGYRWF
+658 YREGILVGYRWYD
-670 ETKEVPVMY
+670 TKDVPVMY
-679 AFGHGLSYVDFE
+679 AFGHGLSYVEFE
-691 YGPLTCRQKK
+691 YGALTCKQKK
-701 DKFVVTFD
+701 DKIQVSFD
-709 VKNLG
+709 LKNLG
-714 TMEADEVTQLYVKR
+714 DMEADEVAQLYVKR
-728 LDSKVERPLKELEAF
+728 LDSKVERAEKELEAF
-743 DRVTLK
+743 ERVALK
-749 GGETKKVTLEFPISE
+749 AGETKNVTLEFPLSE
-764 LAHWDNGTN
+764 LAHWDNETN

-781 LEILV
+781 IEILV
-786 GSASDDIRQS
+786 GSASNDIRQS
-796 ITTEI
+796 IQTEI

>member
-1 MGKSDYIYIVKD
+1 
-13 VSTSLDMT
+13 
-21 GWKLDMTGWKL
+21 
-32 DMTKTIQLTIFMK
+32 MK
-45 QIRISAILACI
+45 KYLYSAALLILA
-56 AGMIAFAGCKSMSPQ
+56 AGCASLSPQ

-78 RKINKIIAQ
+78 KKINKIIAQ

-206 AARLSVEYTLG
+206 SARLAVEYTKG

-224 VCLKHYALNNQETN
+224 VCLKHYALNNQETD
-238 RGSVNVI
+238 RGSVDVI

-258 FEAAVKEGGA
+258 FEAAIKEGGA
-268 MCIMPAY
+268 MCVMPAY
-275 NKVNGYYCSE
+275 NKVNGFYCSE

-372 NTVMT
+372 NTIMT

-399 EAGNLPVA
+399 EAGNLPIA

-433 KTLYEISPLEGISKR
+433 KTLYEITPLEGIQAR
-448 AAEAGIEVTYAPG
+448 AEKAGVEVVYAPG
-461 YKNYQMRMAWGRPG
+461 YKNYQMRMGWGRPS
-475 AGGPVDPLIANSP
+475 AGPVNPLVANSI

-526 RKNIDLPCGQND
+526 RKNIDLPCGQNE

-553 LISGGPTDLRALE
+553 LISGGPTDLRYLE

-607 LEDSPAYAMG
+607 LEDSPAYATG
-617 NFPGNNTGEDLF
+617 SFPGEGSGEDLF

-639 YTREQIMEYIAN
+639 YTREQIQEYIAS
-651 LPEPVSE
+651 LPDPVSE
-658 YTEGIFVGYRWF
+658 YREGILVGYRWYD
-670 ETKEVPVMY
+670 TKDVPVMY
-679 AFGHGLSYVDFE
+679 AFGHGLSYVEFE
-691 YGPLTCRQKK
+691 YGTLTCKQKK
-701 DKFVVTFD
+701 GKIQVSFD
-709 VKNLG
+709 LKNLG
-714 TMEADEVTQLYVKR
+714 DMEADEVAQLYVKR
-728 LDSKVERPLKELEAF
+728 LDSKVERAEKELEAF
-743 DRVTLK
+743 ERVALK
-749 GGETKKVTLEFPISE
+749 AGETKNVTLEFPLSE
-764 LAHWDNGTN
+764 LAHWDNETN

-781 LEILV
+781 IEILV
-786 GSASDDIRQS
+786 GSASNDIRQS
-796 ITTEI
+796 IHTEI

>member
-1 MGKSDYIYIVKD
+1 
-13 VSTSLDMT
+13 
-21 GWKLDMTGWKL
+21 
-32 DMTKTIQLTIFMK
+32 MK
-45 QIRISAILACI
+45 KYLYSATLLILA
-56 AGMIAFAGCKSMSPQ
+56 AGCASLSPQ

-78 RKINKIIAQ
+78 KKINKIIAQ

-206 AARLSVEYTLG
+206 SARLSVEYTKG

-224 VCLKHYALNNQETN
+224 VCLKHYALNNQETD
-238 RGSVNVI
+238 RGSVDVI

-268 MCIMPAY
+268 MCVMPAY
-275 NKVNGYYCSE
+275 NKVNGFYCSE

-358 RLRFAIEPVPEDVA
+358 RLRFAIDPVPEDVA
-372 NTVMT
+372 NTIMT

-399 EAGNLPVA
+399 EAGNLPIA

-433 KTLYEISPLEGISKR
+433 KTLYEISPLEGIQAR
-448 AAEAGIEVTYAPG
+448 AEKAGVEVVYAPG
-461 YKNYQMRMAWGRPG
+461 YKNYQMRMGWGRPS
-475 AGGPVDPLIANSP
+475 AGPVNPLVANSI

-526 RKNIDLPCGQND
+526 RKNIDLPCGQNE

-553 LISGGPTDLRALE
+553 LISGGPTDLRYLE

-607 LEDSPAYAMG
+607 LEDSPAYATG
-617 NFPGNNTGEDLF
+617 SFPGEGSGEDLF

-639 YTREQIMEYIAN
+639 YTREQIQEYIAS
-651 LPEPVSE
+651 LPDPVSE
-658 YTEGIFVGYRWF
+658 YREGILVGYRWYD
-670 ETKEVPVMY
+670 TKDVPVMY
-679 AFGHGLSYVDFE
+679 AFGHGLSYVEFE
-691 YGPLTCRQKK
+691 YGTLTCKQKK
-701 DKFVVTFD
+701 DKIQVSFD
-709 VKNLG
+709 LKNLG
-714 TMEADEVTQLYVKR
+714 DMEADEVAQLYVKR
-728 LDSKVERPLKELEAF
+728 LDSKVERAEKELEAF
-743 DRVTLK
+743 ERVALK
-749 GGETKKVTLEFPISE
+749 AGETKNVTLEFPLSE
-764 LAHWDNGTN
+764 LAHWDNETN

-781 LEILV
+781 IEILV
-786 GSASDDIRQS
+786 GSASNDIRQS
-796 ITTEI
+796 IHTEI

>member
-1 MGKSDYIYIVKD
+1 MK
-13 VSTSLDMT
+13 
-21 GWKLDMTGWKL
+21 KL
-32 DMTKTIQLTIFMK
+32 IQFAT
-45 QIRISAILACI
+45 LAVI
-56 AGMIAFAGCKSMSPQ
+56 AAGFASCAMSPQ
-71 DRLTVND
+71 DKLTVND
-78 RKINKIIAQ
+78 KKINEIIAQ

-129 GDGFRSLGW
+129 GDGFRPLGW

-164 GWAMGKEGRLRG
+164 GWAMGREGRLRG

-217 SQDAGTA
+217 SQEAGTA

-238 RGSVNVI
+238 RGSIDVI

-268 MCIMPAY
+268 MCVMPAY
-275 NKVNGYYCSE
+275 NKVNGFYCSE
-285 NAHLNNEILRD
+285 NAHLNNEILRG

-399 EAGNLPVA
+399 EGNLPIA
-407 KDVKKIAVIGQNAVL
+407 NDVKKIAVIGQNAVL

-433 KTLYEISPLEGISKR
+433 KTLYEISPLEGIQAR
-448 AAEAGIEVTYAPG
+448 AAEAGVEVVYAPG
-461 YKNYQMRMAWGRPG
+461 YKNYQMRMWGRPS
-475 AGGPVDPLIANSP
+475 AGPVNPLVANST

-501 ALAKDADMVIF
+501 ALAKEADMVIF

-526 RKNIDLPCGQND
+526 RKNIDLPNGQNE

-553 LISGGPTDLRALE
+553 LISGGPTDLRFLE
-566 PYSPAIVQGW
+566 PYSPSIVQGW

-599 LPFTFPLK
+599 LPFTFPKK
-607 LEDSPAYAMG
+607 LEDSPAYALG
-617 NFPGNNTGEDLF
+617 VFPGKGAGEDLF
-629 TLMYRLDATG
+629 TLRYRLDATG
-639 YTREQIMEYIAN
+639 YTPEQIREYIAN
-651 LPEPVSE
+651 LPSPVSE
-658 YTEGIFVGYRWF
+658 YKEGIFVGYRWF
-670 ETKEVPVMY
+670 EKKEVPVMY

-691 YGPLTCRQKK
+691 YGDLKVKK
-701 DKFVVTFD
+701 SRKSVKVSFD

-714 TMEADEVTQLYVKR
+714 NMEADEVAQLYVKR
-728 LDSKVERPLKELEAF
+728 IDSAVERPVKELEAF

-749 GGETKKVTLEFPISE
+749 AGETKKVTLEFPIEE
-764 LAHWDNGTN
+764 LAHWDNDTN
-773 GWVLEPGK
+773 QWVLEHGK
-781 LEILV
+781 IEILV
-786 GSASDDIRQS
+786 GSASDDIRQT
-796 ITTEI
+796 IQTEI

>member
-1 MGKSDYIYIVKD
+1 
-13 VSTSLDMT
+13 
-21 GWKLDMTGWKL
+21 
-32 DMTKTIQLTIFMK
+32 MK
-45 QIRISAILACI
+45 KYLYSAALLILA
-56 AGMIAFAGCKSMSPQ
+56 AGCASLSPQ

-78 RKINKIIAQ
+78 KKINKIIAQ

-206 AARLSVEYTLG
+206 SARLSVEYTKG

-224 VCLKHYALNNQETN
+224 VCLKHYALNNQETD
-238 RGSVNVI
+238 RGSVDVI

-258 FEAAVKEGGA
+258 FEAAIKEGGA
-268 MCIMPAY
+268 MCVMPAY
-275 NKVNGYYCSE
+275 NKVNGFYCSE

-346 EAVVDAKVREIL
+346 EAVVDEKVREIL
-358 RLRFAIEPVPEDVA
+358 RLRFAIDPVPEDVA
-372 NTVMT
+372 NTIMT

-399 EAGNLPVA
+399 EAGNLPIA

-433 KTLYEISPLEGISKR
+433 KTLYEITPLEGIQAR
-448 AAEAGIEVTYAPG
+448 AEKAGVEVVYAPG
-461 YKNYQMRMAWGRPG
+461 YKNYQMRMGWGRPS
-475 AGGPVDPLIANSP
+475 AGPVNPLVANSI

-526 RKNIDLPCGQND
+526 RKNIDLPCGQNE

-553 LISGGPTDLRALE
+553 LISGGPTDLRYLE

-607 LEDSPAYAMG
+607 LEDSPAYATG
-617 NFPGNNTGEDLF
+617 SFPGEGSGEDLF

-639 YTREQIMEYIAN
+639 YTREQIQEYIAS
-651 LPEPVSE
+651 LPDPVSE
-658 YTEGIFVGYRWF
+658 YREGILVGYRWYD
-670 ETKEVPVMY
+670 TKDVPVMY
-679 AFGHGLSYVDFE
+679 AFGHGLSYVEFE
-691 YGPLTCRQKK
+691 YGALTCKQKK
-701 DKFVVTFD
+701 DKIQVSFD
-709 VKNLG
+709 LKNLG
-714 TMEADEVTQLYVKR
+714 DMEADEVAQLYVKR
-728 LDSKVERPLKELEAF
+728 LDSKVERAEKELEAF
-743 DRVTLK
+743 ERVALK
-749 GGETKKVTLEFPISE
+749 AGETKKVTLEFPVSE
-764 LAHWDNGTN
+764 LAHWDNETN
-773 GWVLEPGK
+773 EWVLEHGK

-786 GSASDDIRQS
+786 GSASNDIRQT
-796 ITTEI
+796 IATEI

>member
-1 MGKSDYIYIVKD
+1 MKNYTFIFCLAAVI
-13 VSTSLDMT
+13 LIT
-21 GWKLDMTGWKL
+21 GCNGNV
-32 DMTKTIQLTIFMK
+32 
-45 QIRISAILACI
+45 
-56 AGMIAFAGCKSMSPQ
+56 SPQ
-71 DRLTVND
+71 DRLTAND
-78 RKINKIIAQ
+78 KKISEIIAQ

-129 GDGFRSLGW
+129 GDHFRPLGW
-138 TLDSAT
+138 KLDSAT

-164 GWAMGKEGRLRG
+164 GLAIGKEGRLRG

-206 AARLSVEYTLG
+206 AARLSVEYTKG
-217 SQDAGTA
+217 SQEAGTA
-224 VCLKHYALNNQETN
+224 VCLKHFALNNQETD

-258 FEAAVKEGGA
+258 FEAAVKEAGA
-268 MCIMPAY
+268 MCVMPAY

-285 NAHLNNEILRD
+285 NARLLNEILRE

-346 EAVVDAKVREIL
+346 EAVVDAKVRDIL
-358 RLRFAIEPVPEDVA
+358 RLRFAIEPVPENVA
-372 NTVMT
+372 NTIMT
-377 SQPETQKIAY
+377 SQPETQNVAY

-399 EAGNLPVA
+399 EGRTLPITD
-407 KDVKKIAVIGQNAVL
+407 DVKKIAIIGQNAVL

-427 GIGAGV
+427 GVGAGV
-433 KTLYEISPLEGISKR
+433 KTLYEISPLEGIRNR
-448 AAEAGIEVTYAPG
+448 AGDKVEVVYAPG
-461 YKNYQMRMAWGRPG
+461 YKNYIRKNRWSEGPG
-475 AGGPVDPLIANSP
+475 PLETTDMS
-488 DEPADPAL
+488 EPADQAL

-501 ALAKDADMVIF
+501 ALAAEADMVIF
-512 FGGTNKSIE
+512 FGGSNKSIE

-526 RKNIDLPCGQND
+526 RKNIDLPCGQNE
-538 VIKALYEAN
+538 IIRALHEVN
-547 PNVATV
+547 PNVVTV
-553 LISGGPTDLRALE
+553 LISGGPTDLRILDQ
-566 PYSPAIVQGW
+566 YSPAIIQGW
-576 WNGLE
+576 WNGME

-617 NFPGNNTGEDLF
+617 NFPGENSGRDLF
-629 TLMYRLDATG
+629 TLMYRLEETG
-639 YTREQIMEYIAN
+639 YSREEIQAYIAN
-651 LPEPVSE
+651 LPDPESR
-658 YTEGIFVGYRWF
+658 YTEGIFVGYRWYD
-670 ETKEVPVMY
+670 TKDVPVMY

-691 YGPLTCRQKK
+691 YGAISCKRRNDRICVRFELS
-701 DKFVVTFD
+701 
-709 VKNLG
+709 NLG
-714 TMEADEVTQLYVKR
+714 EMEADEVVQLYVR
-728 LDSKVERPLKELEAF
+728 RPDSKIERPVKELKAF

-749 GGETKKVTLEFPISE
+749 AGETKKVMLEFPMNE
-764 LAHWDNGTN
+764 LAHWDINTGA
-773 GWVLEPGK
+773 WVIEPGMV
-781 LEILV
+781 EILV
-786 GSASDDIRQS
+786 GSGSDDIRQTCS
-796 ITTEI
+796 IEI

>member
-1 MGKSDYIYIVKD
+1 MKHSASSIIL
-13 VSTSLDMT
+13 SAFMALAMAT
-21 GWKLDMTGWKL
+21 GCNNG
-32 DMTKTIQLTIFMK
+32 
-45 QIRISAILACI
+45 
-56 AGMIAFAGCKSMSPQ
+56 MSPQ

-78 RKINKIIAQ
+78 KKINEIIAQ

-129 GDGFRSLGW
+129 GDGFRPLGW

-206 AARLSVEYTLG
+206 SARLSVEYTKG
-217 SQDAGTA
+217 SQEAGTA
-224 VCLKHYALNNQETN
+224 VCLKHYALNNQETD
-238 RGSVNVI
+238 RGSVDVI

-268 MCIMPAY
+268 MCVMPAY

-285 NAHLNNEILRD
+285 NAHLLNEILRE

-346 EAVVDAKVREIL
+346 EAIVDAKVREIL

-399 EAGNLPVA
+399 QNNVLPIS

-433 KTLYEISPLEGISKR
+433 KTLYEISPLEGLQKR
-448 AAEAGIEVTYAPG
+448 AGDDVEIVYAPG
-461 YKNYQMRMAWGRPG
+461 YKNYTMRMSWGQPTPL
-475 AGGPVDPLIANSP
+475 GPLDAASA
-488 DEPADPAL
+488 DEPADPVL
-496 LAEAV
+496 MAEAV
-501 ALAKDADMVIF
+501 ALAKDADLVIF

-547 PNVATV
+547 PNLATV
-553 LISGGPTDLRALE
+553 LISGGPTDLRVLE
-566 PYSPAIVQGW
+566 QYSPAIVQGW

-617 NFPGNNTGEDLF
+617 NFPGENSGEDLF

-639 YTREQIMEYIAN
+639 YSREEIQAYIAS
-651 LPEPVSE
+651 LPDPESK

-670 ETKEVPVMY
+670 DTKNVPVMY

-691 YGPLTCRQKK
+691 YGALSCRQRK
-701 DKFVVTFD
+701 DMIEVSFD
-709 VKNLG
+709 LKNLG
-714 TMEADEVTQLYVKR
+714 DMDADEVAQLYVR
-728 LDSKVERPLKELEAF
+728 RIDSKVERPLKELEAF
-743 DRVTLK
+743 DRVALK
-749 GGETKKVTLEFPISE
+749 AGETKNVTLSFPVSE
-764 LAHWDNGTN
+764 LSHWDNDTN
-773 GWVLEPGK
+773 QWVLEPGK
-781 LEILV
+781 IEILV
-786 GSASDDIRQS
+786 GSSSDDIRQS
-796 ITTEI
+796 IETKI

>member
-1 MGKSDYIYIVKD
+1 
-13 VSTSLDMT
+13 
-21 GWKLDMTGWKL
+21 
-32 DMTKTIQLTIFMK
+32 MK
-45 QIRISAILACI
+45 QYLYSAALLILA
-56 AGMIAFAGCKSMSPQ
+56 AGCASLSPQ

-78 RKINKIIAQ
+78 KKINKIIAQ

-206 AARLSVEYTLG
+206 SARLSVEYTKG

-224 VCLKHYALNNQETN
+224 VCLKHYALNNQETD

-258 FEAAVKEGGA
+258 FEAAIKEGGA
-268 MCIMPAY
+268 MCVMPAY
-275 NKVNGYYCSE
+275 NKVNGFYCSE

-372 NTVMT
+372 NTIMT

-399 EAGNLPVA
+399 EAGNLPIA

-433 KTLYEISPLEGISKR
+433 KTLYEISPLEGIQAR
-448 AAEAGIEVTYAPG
+448 AEKAGVEVVYAPG
-461 YKNYQMRMAWGRPG
+461 YKNYQMRMGWGRPS
-475 AGGPVDPLIANSP
+475 AGPVNPLVANSI

-526 RKNIDLPCGQND
+526 RKNIDLPCGQNE

-553 LISGGPTDLRALE
+553 LISGGPTDLRYLE

-607 LEDSPAYAMG
+607 LEDSPAYATG
-617 NFPGNNTGEDLF
+617 SFPGEGSGEDLF

-639 YTREQIMEYIAN
+639 YTREQIQEYIAS
-651 LPEPVSE
+651 LPDPVSE
-658 YTEGIFVGYRWF
+658 YREGILVGYRWYD
-670 ETKEVPVMY
+670 TKDVPVMY
-679 AFGHGLSYVDFE
+679 AFGHGLSYVEFE
-691 YGPLTCRQKK
+691 YGALTCKQKK
-701 DKFVVTFD
+701 DKIQVSFD
-709 VKNLG
+709 LKNLG
-714 TMEADEVTQLYVKR
+714 DMEADEVAQLYVKR
-728 LDSKVERPLKELEAF
+728 LDSKVERAEKELEAF
-743 DRVTLK
+743 ERVALK
-749 GGETKKVTLEFPISE
+749 AGETKNVTLEFPLSE
-764 LAHWDNGTN
+764 LAHWDNETN

-781 LEILV
+781 IEILV
-786 GSASDDIRQS
+786 GSASNDIRQS
-796 ITTEI
+796 IQTEI

>member
-1 MGKSDYIYIVKD
+1 
-13 VSTSLDMT
+13 
-21 GWKLDMTGWKL
+21 
-32 DMTKTIQLTIFMK
+32 MK
-45 QIRISAILACI
+45 KYLYSAALLILA
-56 AGMIAFAGCKSMSPQ
+56 AGCASLSPQ

-78 RKINKIIAQ
+78 KKINRIIAQ

-206 AARLSVEYTLG
+206 SARLSVEYTKG

-224 VCLKHYALNNQETN
+224 VCLKHYALNNQETD

-258 FEAAVKEGGA
+258 FEAAIKEGGA
-268 MCIMPAY
+268 MCVMPAY
-275 NKVNGYYCSE
+275 NKVNGFYCSE

-358 RLRFAIEPVPEDVA
+358 RLRFAIDPVPEDVA
-372 NTVMT
+372 NTIMT

-399 EAGNLPVA
+399 EAGNLPIA

-433 KTLYEISPLEGISKR
+433 KTLYEISPLEGIQAR
-448 AAEAGIEVTYAPG
+448 AEKAGVEVVYAPG
-461 YKNYQMRMAWGRPG
+461 YKNYQMRMGWGRPS
-475 AGGPVDPLIANSP
+475 AGPVNPLVANSI

-526 RKNIDLPCGQND
+526 RKNIDLPCGQNE

-553 LISGGPTDLRALE
+553 LISGGPTDLRYLE
-566 PYSPAIVQGW
+566 PYSPSIVQGW

-607 LEDSPAYAMG
+607 LEDSPAYATG
-617 NFPGNNTGEDLF
+617 SFPGEGSGEDLF

-639 YTREQIMEYIAN
+639 YTREQILEYIAS
-651 LPEPVSE
+651 LPDPVSE
-658 YTEGIFVGYRWF
+658 YREGILVGYRWYD
-670 ETKEVPVMY
+670 TKDVPVMY
-679 AFGHGLSYVDFE
+679 AFGHGLSYVEFE
-691 YGPLTCRQKK
+691 YGALTCKQKK
-701 DKFVVTFD
+701 DKIQVSFD
-709 VKNLG
+709 LKNLG
-714 TMEADEVTQLYVKR
+714 DMEADEVAQLYVKR
-728 LDSKVERPLKELEAF
+728 LDSKVERAEKELEAF
-743 DRVTLK
+743 ERVALK
-749 GGETKKVTLEFPISE
+749 AGETKNVTLEFPLSE
-764 LAHWDNGTN
+764 LAHWDNETN

-781 LEILV
+781 IEILV
-786 GSASDDIRQS
+786 GSASNDIRQS
-796 ITTEI
+796 IQTEI

>member
-1 MGKSDYIYIVKD
+1 MKKVLQFAALALIV
-13 VSTSLDMT
+13 
-21 GWKLDMTGWKL
+21 
-32 DMTKTIQLTIFMK
+32 
-45 QIRISAILACI
+45 
-56 AGMIAFAGCKSMSPQ
+56 AGCGCGMSPQ

-78 RKINKIIAQ
+78 KKINEIIAQ

-154 TWSKEMAYKN
+154 TWSKEMARKN
-164 GWAMGKEGRLRG
+164 GWAMGREGRLRG

-206 AARLSVEYTLG
+206 AARLSVEYTIG

-224 VCLKHYALNNQETN
+224 VCLKHYALNNQETD

-245 ADERTMREIYLKP
+245 ADERTIREIYLKP
-258 FEAAVKEGGA
+258 FEAAIKEGGA
-268 MCIMPAY
+268 MCVMPAY

-337 DSVRNGALD
+337 DSVRNGALP
-346 EAVVDAKVREIL
+346 ESVVDDKVREIL

-399 EAGNLPVA
+399 EGNLPIA
-407 KDVKKIAVIGQNAVL
+407 KEVKKIAVIGQNAVL
-422 TTAAG
+422 TTASG

-433 KTLYEISPLEGISKR
+433 KTLYEISPLEGIQKR
-448 AAEAGIEVTYAPG
+448 AAEAGVEVVYAPG
-461 YKNYQMRMAWGRPG
+461 YKNYKMRMGWGRP
-475 AGGPVDPLIANSP
+475 AAGPVDPLAATST

-526 RKNIDLPCGQND
+526 RKNIDLPCGQNE

-553 LISGGPTDLRALE
+553 LISGGPTDLRFLE
-566 PYSPAIVQGW
+566 PYSPSIVQGW

-599 LPFTFPLK
+599 LPFTFPKK
-607 LEDSPAYAMG
+607 LEDSPAYALG
-617 NFPGNNTGEDLF
+617 NFGQNKSEDLF

-639 YTREQIMEYIAN
+639 YTREQIQEYIAN
-651 LPEPVSE
+651 LPAPESH

-670 ETKEVPVMY
+670 EAKEVPVMY

-691 YGPLTCRQKK
+691 YGALSLKK
-701 DKFVVTFD
+701 SKKSIKVSFN

-714 TMEADEVTQLYVKR
+714 NMEADEVAQLYVKR
-728 LDSKVERPLKELEAF
+728 IGSAVERPVKELEAF

-749 GGETKKVTLEFPISE
+749 AGETKKVTLEFPIEE
-764 LAHWDNGTN
+764 LAHWDNESN
-773 GWVLEPGK
+773 QWVLEHGQI
-781 LEILV
+781 EILV
-786 GSASDDIRQS
+786 GSASNDIRQT
-796 ITTEI
+796 IATEI

>member
-1 MGKSDYIYIVKD
+1 
-13 VSTSLDMT
+13 
-21 GWKLDMTGWKL
+21 
-32 DMTKTIQLTIFMK
+32 MK
-45 QIRISAILACI
+45 QYLYSAALLILA
-56 AGMIAFAGCKSMSPQ
+56 AGCASLSPQ

-78 RKINKIIAQ
+78 KKINKIIAQ

-206 AARLSVEYTLG
+206 SARLSVEYTKG

-224 VCLKHYALNNQETN
+224 VCLKHYALNNQETD

-258 FEAAVKEGGA
+258 FEAAIKEGGA
-268 MCIMPAY
+268 MCVMPAY
-275 NKVNGYYCSE
+275 NKVNGFYCSE

-358 RLRFAIEPVPEDVA
+358 RLRFAIDPVPEDVA
-372 NTVMT
+372 NTIMT

-399 EAGNLPVA
+399 EAGNLPIA

-433 KTLYEISPLEGISKR
+433 KTLYEISPLEGIQAR
-448 AAEAGIEVTYAPG
+448 AEKAGVEVVYAPG
-461 YKNYQMRMAWGRPG
+461 YKNYQMRMGWGRPS
-475 AGGPVDPLIANSP
+475 AGPVNPLVANSI

-526 RKNIDLPCGQND
+526 RKNIDLPCGQNE

-553 LISGGPTDLRALE
+553 LISGGPTDLRYLE

-607 LEDSPAYAMG
+607 LEDSPAYATG
-617 NFPGNNTGEDLF
+617 SFPGEGSGEDLF

-639 YTREQIMEYIAN
+639 YTREQIQEYIAS
-651 LPEPVSE
+651 LPDPVSE
-658 YTEGIFVGYRWF
+658 YREGILVGYRWYD
-670 ETKEVPVMY
+670 TKDVPVMY

-691 YGPLTCRQKK
+691 YGTLTCKQKK
-701 DKFVVTFD
+701 DKIQVSFD
-709 VKNLG
+709 LKNLG
-714 TMEADEVTQLYVKR
+714 DMEADEVAQLYVKR
-728 LDSKVERPLKELEAF
+728 LDSKVERAEKELEAF
-743 DRVTLK
+743 ERVALK
-749 GGETKKVTLEFPISE
+749 AGETKNVTLEFPVSE
-764 LAHWDNGTN
+764 LAHWDNETN

-781 LEILV
+781 IEILV
-786 GSASDDIRQS
+786 GSASNDIRQS
-796 ITTEI
+796 IQTEI

>member
-1 MGKSDYIYIVKD
+1 
-13 VSTSLDMT
+13 
-21 GWKLDMTGWKL
+21 
-32 DMTKTIQLTIFMK
+32 MK
-45 QIRISAILACI
+45 HYTTILACL
-56 AGMIAFAGCKSMSPQ
+56 AGLAILTSCGNAMSPQ

-78 RKINKIIAQ
+78 KKINEIIAQ
-87 MTLEEKVEMLHSK
+87 MSLEEKVEMLHSK

-129 GDGFRSLGW
+129 GDGFRPLGW

-206 AARLSVEYTLG
+206 AARLSVEYTKG

-238 RGSVNVI
+238 RGSVDVI

-268 MCIMPAY
+268 MCVMPAY

-285 NAHLNNEILRD
+285 NAHLNNEILRG

-337 DSVRNGALD
+337 DTVRNGALD
-346 EAVVDAKVREIL
+346 ESDVDAKVREIL

-372 NTVMT
+372 NTIMT

-399 EAGNLPVA
+399 EGNLPIS
-407 KDVKKIAVIGQNAVL
+407 KEVKKIAVIGQNAVL

-433 KTLYEISPLEGISKR
+433 KTLYEISPLEGIQAR
-448 AAEAGIEVTYAPG
+448 AAEAGVEVVYAPG
-461 YKNYQMRMAWGRPG
+461 YKNYQMRMWGR
-475 AGGPVDPLIANSP
+475 GPAAVDPLVANSP
-488 DEPADPAL
+488 AEPADPAL

-501 ALAKDADMVIF
+501 ALAKEADMVIF

-526 RKNIDLPCGQND
+526 RKNIDLPNGQNE

-553 LISGGPTDLRALE
+553 LISGGPTDLRFLE

-607 LEDSPAYAMG
+607 LEDSPAYALG
-617 NFPGNNTGEDLF
+617 VFPGKSAGEDLF
-629 TLMYRLDATG
+629 TLRYRLDATG
-639 YTREQIMEYIAN
+639 YTPEQNQEYIAN
-651 LPEPVSE
+651 LPKPVSE
-658 YTEGIFVGYRWF
+658 YKEGIFVGYRWF

-691 YGPLTCRQKK
+691 YGALSCKRKK
-701 DKFVVTFD
+701 DNMIVTFD
-709 VKNLG
+709 LKNLG
-714 TMEADEVTQLYVKR
+714 NMEADEVAQLYVKR
-728 LDSKVERPLKELEAF
+728 IDSKVERPLKELEAF
-743 DRVTLK
+743 DRITLK
-749 GGETKKVTLEFPISE
+749 GGETKTVTLEFPVSE
-764 LAHWDNGTN
+764 LAHWDMETN

-781 LEILV
+781 IEILV
-786 GSASDDIRQS
+786 GSASNDIRQT
-796 ITTEI
+796 IQTEIK